1 MLLATGRLVG
11 QCSVLC
17 VLAACLCGC
26 GDSGRTQTIE
36 SDSTERPSLE
46 VMHWL
51 TSDRDSAALKVL
63 REGLM
68 ARGGIWRDSPMP
80 GAGDTGRRAVITRI
94 VGGKPPDVFQFSV
107 GAALEELVAE
117 NLVATVPSISSDAEA
132 SMPLMVRR
140 VTRHEGRRIALPIAV
155 RGENWLFYNAAVLRE
170 AHVAVPRT
178 WGDFMNAAAALK
190 SAGKTPIA
198 LGGQPWQERIL
209 FNAVLLGIGGRDF
222 HRKVYEQLD
231 RAAIESQTMLQIFQ
245 AFSTLRAYVDPG
257 SPGRRWHEAANLL
270 VRADAAFLFM
280 GDWAKSEFLAAG
292 LRLGEEIGCELT
304 PANEEAY
311 VMMVDAFV
319 FSPTKEPAARAAQ
332 VLLARTLQDP
342 AIQVQLARKMGTIP
356 ANTSV
361 PDTDFDE
368 CSEHALEVVRD
379 ARAQLLEPGLSLPA
393 GLAGAIDDSISRFW
407 NSPGMS
413 PQQGHSLLVETIAS
427 QPGH

>member
-1 MLLATGRLVG
+1 MRVAIGPIVRHG
-11 QCSVLC
+11 SVPF
-17 VLAACLCGC
+17 VLAAFMCGC
-26 GDSGRTQTIE
+26 GDSNHTQTAE
-36 SDSTERPSLE
+36 SGSTARPSIE

-51 TSDRDSAALKVL
+51 TSDRDAAALKVL
-63 REGLM
+63 REGLI

-107 GAALEELVAE
+107 GAALEELVAQ
-117 NLVATVPSISSDAEA
+117 NLVATVPSISSESET
-132 SMPLMVRR
+132 SMPVMVRR
-140 VTRHEGRRIALPIAV
+140 VTSHDGRQIALPIAV
-155 RGENWLFYNAAVLRE
+155 RGENWLFYNTAVLRE

-178 WGDFMNAAAALK
+178 WEEFMNAAAALK

-209 FNAVLLGIGGRDF
+209 FNAVLLGIGGRDL

-231 RAAIESQTMLQIFQ
+231 RAAIGSQTMLQIFQ
-245 AFSTLRAYVDPG
+245 AFSTLRSYVDPG
-257 SPGRRWHEAANLL
+257 SPGRRWHEATNLL

-280 GDWAKSEFLAAG
+280 GDWAKSEILAAG
-292 LRLGEEIGCELT
+292 LELGEEIGCELA
-304 PANEEAY
+304 PAKEEAY

-319 FSPTKEPAARAAQ
+319 FSPTKDPAAHAAQ
-332 VLLARTLQDP
+332 VLFARTLQDP
-342 AIQVQLARKMGTIP
+342 AVQVQLAQKMGTIP

-361 PDTDFDE
+361 SDAGFDE
-368 CSEHALEVVRD
+368 CSEHALEIVKD

-407 NSPGMS
+407 NSPEMS
-413 PQQGHSLLVETIAS
+413 PQQGQSLLIETIAS
-427 QPGH
+427 SL